1 MAAITSASSAVV
13 ARPAFAGKT
22 EALRARAV
30 APVSAKRASVVTLAS
45 ADETSRRAALSVFTA
60 AGAAAAAKP
69 SFAAYGDS
77 ANVFGST
84 TNSSGFIPYS
94 GDGYAFLLPAK
105 YNPSRERPFPNQDV
119 YFEDNF
125 DAVSNISVLI
135 ETKCGKSKIEDFGSP
150 ESYLEKIGYLLGQ
163 QSFNGQTRSEGG
175 FAANKVSAA
184 AVLDVFT
191 KSNKGKTYYYFEV
204 LTRTADGDEGGR
216 HQLIAATVSDG
227 TLYTMK
233 LQSGDKRWFK
243 GQERDLK
250 QTWSSFT
257 VA

>member
-1 MAAITSASSAVV
+1 MCRNEWVGCAASLECIHRARQAQQPPHVLVWHGRTRTVHTRFRGITSSVSRSKTNH
-13 ARPAFAGKT
+13 RPQFN
-22 EALRARAV
+22 
-30 APVSAKRASVVTLAS
+30 
-45 ADETSRRAALSVFTA
+45 FT
-60 AGAAAAAKP
+60 
-69 SFAAYGDS
+69 
-77 ANVFGST
+77 
-84 TNSSGFIPYS
+84 GFIPFA
-94 GDGYAFLLPAK
+94 GDGYAFLLPSK
-105 YNPSRERPFPNQDV
+105 YNPTRERPFPNQDC

-125 DAVSNISVLI
+125 DAVSNISVLV
-135 ETKCGKSKIEDFGSP
+135 EKVNKSKIEDFGSP
-150 ESYLEKIGYLLGQ
+150 EAYLEQIGFLLGQ
-163 QSFNGQTRSEGG
+163 QVYAGETRSEGG
-175 FAANKVSAA
+175 FAANRVSTA

-191 KSNKGKTYYYFEV
+191 KSNKGKTTYYYEV